1 MCISLMS
8 VSFNIQVKDRAKRK
22 ESERKVKER
31 QKQALYQSQNE
42 TITDVWVLYQQIIL
56 LGK

>member
-1 MCISLMS
+1 MGCLRPRKKEREESKKG
-8 VSFNIQVKDRAKRK
+8 VK
-22 ESERKVKER
+22 ERKKGVKER

-42 TITDVWVLYQQIIL
+42 IITDVWVLYQQIIL